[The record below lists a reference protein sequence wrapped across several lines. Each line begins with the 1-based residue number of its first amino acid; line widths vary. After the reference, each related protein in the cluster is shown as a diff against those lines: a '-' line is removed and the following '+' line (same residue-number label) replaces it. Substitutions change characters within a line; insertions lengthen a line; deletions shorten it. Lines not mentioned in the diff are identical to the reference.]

1 MDFQIALILF
11 QDGITSGAVYTMLAL
26 GFVLIFTTTRII
38 FASYGDLIA
47 YAALTLHAL
56 QNGRLP
62 GTVLLV
68 VVLAVVATLAE
79 IHRLVRSG
87 DTRRIGH
94 ALLWWLA
101 FPLVPVTIG
110 YALSGSDLHPAV
122 EMALTIFL
130 VLPIAPLLY
139 RIVFQPIA
147 TASTLTLLI
156 VALVLHYVIS
166 GLALMFFGPDG
177 ARTTAFIRGS
187 VDIFGLTIQSQLIA
201 VLVVA
206 ILLSIGLSL
215 FFAKTISGK
224 ALRATAYNRD
234 GARLVGIST
243 DRAGAIAFIL
253 GGFIASVVGIL
264 IGSSVTI
271 YYDSGLM
278 IGLKGFVGA
287 VLGGFVS
294 YSMAAVGSV
303 LVGLTEAYS
312 SFFASAY
319 KEIIVFLAVIPI
331 ILLRVFLSKSVVEEE
346 EEH

>member
-11 QDGITSGAVYTMLAL
+11 QDGITSGAIYTMLAL

-62 GTVLLV
+62 GTVFLV
-68 VVLAVVATLAE
+68 AVLAIVATLAE
-79 IHRLVRSG
+79 VYRLARAGAPRRIPGALVRWLALPLAP
-87 DTRRIGH
+87 
-94 ALLWWLA
+94 ALLGFL
-101 FPLVPVTIG
+101 LQGT
-110 YALSGSDLHPAV
+110 DLPAPA
-122 EMALTIFL
+122 EMALTVLL

-166 GLALMFFGPDG
+166 GLALMFFGPEG
-177 ARTTAFIRGS
+177 VRTAAFIRGS
-187 VDIFGLTIQSQLIA
+187 VNILGFHIQAQLIA
-201 VLVVA
+201 VLAAAAV
-206 ILLSIGLSL
+206 LSVGLAL
-215 FFAKTISGK
+215 FFMKTIPGK

-243 DRAGAIAFIL
+243 DRAGGIAFIL
-253 GGFIASVVGIL
+253 GGFIAAIVGIL

-294 YSMAAVGSV
+294 YSMAAIGSI
-303 LVGLTEAYS
+303 LVGLTEAYA
-312 SFFASAY
+312 SFFASAF
-319 KEIIVFLAVIPI
+319 KEIIVFLAIIPI
-331 ILLRVFLSKSVVEEE
+331 VLVRVFLSRTPVEEE